1 MARFRVALSAE
12 EFKDAEADAAR
23 RLITME
29 ECVAGRLHGKAASH
43 TKKRVGPAHL
53 TIKAKSAYAEYD
65 ELPDAEHQFDM
76 SAGSLRNAVTSVAA
90 DAPVKIVWGDE
101 ELPVLH
107 ARIVVDDGVLTI
119 DLTPPSNERVSD
131 VSDFRVPATP
141 VDPDDQLAAI
151 NAAQAANAIPE
162 GHDVGGES

>member
-23 RLITME
+23 RMITME
-29 ECVAGRLHGKAASH
+29 ECVAGRLHGKAATQ

-53 TIKAKSAYAEYD
+53 TIKAKTAFAEYD

-90 DAPVKIVWGDE
+90 DMVVKVRVDGDE
-101 ELPVLH
+101 VPVLD
-107 ARIVVDDGVLTI
+107 ARIVVDDGVFYI
-119 DLTPPSNERVSD
+119 DLIMP
-131 VSDFRVPATP
+131 
-141 VDPDDQLAAI
+141 LAAEVE
-151 NAAQAANAIPE
+151 AVEPE
-162 GHDVGGES
+162 PAPLAVEEGAEVA